1 MSANIFDTHKFDA
14 IDLNEVQ
21 AQSEAINKSVD
32 EFRQEI
38 EIDVAIDPEIRE
50 EFIATGH
57 LSAENW
63 FQLVYGISLK
73 RIGQI
78 IAYAFVV
85 FIIAFAGCWFVK
97 KTYTDKIP
105 LEMVTTETCVDDV
118 GNEVVY
124 YRHTKAGEEWI
135 TTEKDDNGPFWD
147 VFNHIYSFFNDDGV
161 YSDMYNK

>member
-1 MSANIFDTHKFDA
+1 MSNLFDTHKFDA

-50 EFIATGH
+50 EFITTGR

-73 RIGQI
+73 RILQI
-78 IAYAFVV
+78 TVYAFVV
-85 FIIAFAGCWFVK
+85 FVIAFLGCLFVK
-97 KTYTDKIP
+97 KAYTDKIP
-105 LEMVTTETCVDDV
+105 LEVVSSKTCVDEA

-124 YRHTKAGEEWI
+124 YEHTKGNQEWI
-135 TTEKDDNGPFWD
+135 TTEK
-147 VFNHIYSFFNDDGV
+147 NDDGPLWETFNRI
-161 YSDMYNK
+161 YSYFNEDGIYSK